1 MVRIIYKFDVDF
13 PNYLLNA
20 TLKDDKDEIEYITLN
35 KKVDI
40 NEFNNSMKYTT
51 EQMNRK
57 IELDNMMKEAM
68 GETIAALF
76 KDELAIEADKIVKME
91 AALEHL
97 NKNK

>member
-68 GETIAALF
+68 GETIADLF